1 MNYAELYKNAFN
13 RPPESPPSWVH
24 LPFAWGTPEA
34 REVQNVIWAIENR
47 MWKQFLTN
55 VRDEKIEGD
64 LVEFGVSVGNS
75 LEGLIAY
82 SEELGLKFNIY
93 GFDSFEGLPEPSATL
108 DPPYW
113 QKGEFAAS
121 YESVS
126 ERLKV
131 ASRPNLSLV
140 KGWFSDSLA
149 RSDIQAKIRRIAFAR
164 IDCDLYQ
171 PAVECLAFLE
181 SRLVDGAYL
190 CFDDW
195 MDDPKTGETRAF
207 FEFFER
213 TKYKFRFQAVCRI
226 SLGGM
231 HLRVFRTRGGAFA
244 DGLLVDLSQIET
256 IRHYWKLPFACTVEV
271 WRMIESAR
279 ETSGLD
285 LAAICHDISAAAQ
298 RAVSN
303 SKQSNL
309 VQFEVNIAGRLQ
321 PLKLRLGPG
330 DDAKPVLTLMYPDQN

>member
-1 MNYAELYKNAFN
+1 MNYTELYQNAFK
-13 RPPESPPSWVH
+13 RPPDQPPSWVH

-34 REVQNVIWAIENR
+34 REVQEVIWSIENR
-47 MWKQFLTN
+47 MWKQFLTK
-55 VRDEKIEGD
+55 VRDEKIAGD
-64 LVEFGVSVGNS
+64 LVEFGVSVGGS
-75 LEGLIAY
+75 LEALIAY

-93 GFDSFEGLPEPSATL
+93 GFDSFEGLPEPSPTL

-140 KGWFSDSLA
+140 KGWFSDTLA
-149 RSDIQAKIRRIAFAR
+149 RSDLQAKILRVAFAR

-181 SRLVDGAYL
+181 SRLVTGAYL

-195 MDDPKTGETRAF
+195 MDDPETGETRAF

-213 TKYKFRFQAVCRI
+213 TKHKFTFQPVCRI
-226 SLGGM
+226 ALGGM
-231 HLRVFRTRGGAFA
+231 HMRVFRTRRGALE
-244 DGLLVDLSQIET
+244 DGLLVDLSPIEV
-256 IRHYWKLPFACTVEV
+256 IRHHWKLPFACTAEV
-271 WRMIESAR
+271 WRMIESTR

-285 LAAICHDISAAAQ
+285 RAVIWRDISATAQ
-298 RAVSN
+298 RAVSS

-309 VQFEVNIAGRLQ
+309 IQFEAKIADRLQ
-321 PLKLRLGPG
+321 SLKLRLGPD
-330 DDAKPVLTLMYPDQN
+330 DDAKPVLTLMLPHQN